1 MKDIEHIFERLRSG
15 TVPEKGLDKFAVGI
29 DKPLKEIQRQ
39 LNLISTG
46 EGAFKFLRGGYGC
59 GKTFMS
65 QYTILEALKEN
76 FAVSFVVVS
85 PNDTQF
91 HKFDNVY
98 HRIVSELRTPM
109 AASGAFEDAVDRW
122 IARIEAQ
129 LTDEIGDDAKDF
141 DEQVKIRFET
151 ELSDM
156 TQNASGNEFINI
168 LKAYFDAK
176 QEGDYQTASS
186 LISWVS
192 GSKNVAASAKR
203 KAGIK
208 GDISSASAFLYLKA
222 ILNIIKKAGHNGL
235 VIIIDEL
242 ETIMRTRSDVRGKS
256 LNGLRQII
264 DAAKDF
270 PGMLWLFTGTKEFFD
285 SKKGVRGLEPLHDR
299 IKFTSSGGFVSPKQ
313 PQLELKPFDKQRLKA
328 VALKLREIF
337 PSNNK
342 GRIYKLVD
350 DEFLNSLCDLV
361 TEGFK
366 GDVGVI
372 PRQFLRELITVLD
385 LVEEHDGSDG
395 GKEYIPKE
403 VYNFSYGTLS
413 DVEQSFV
420 AGTLS
425 GEDQTIADSNV
436 PSGIAENGGSKY
448 DVEELEW

>member
-1 MKDIEHIFERLRSG
+1 MYDVEHIFERLRSG

-29 DKPLKEIQRQ
+29 DKPLNEIRRQ

-46 EGAFKFLRGGYGC
+46 EGTFKFLRGGYGC

-65 QYTILEALKEN
+65 QYTQIEALKEN

-91 HKFDNVY
+91 HKFDDVY
-98 HRIVSELRTPM
+98 HRIVSGLKTPM
-109 AASGAFEDAVDRW
+109 AASGALEDAVDRW
-122 IARIEAQ
+122 ISRIEDQ
-129 LTDEIGDDAKDF
+129 LADEIGDDAEDF
-141 DEQVKIRFET
+141 DEQVKVRFET
-151 ELSDM
+151 ELVDL
-156 TQNASGNEFINI
+156 TREASGNAFINV

-186 LISWVS
+186 LISWIS
-192 GSKNVAASAKR
+192 GSKNVAASAKK

-208 GDISSASAFLYLKA
+208 GEISSASALLYLKG
-222 ILNIIKKAGHNGL
+222 ILSIIKKAGHNGL
-235 VIIIDEL
+235 VIVVDEL
-242 ETIMRTRSDVRGKS
+242 ETILRTRSDVRGKS

-285 SKKGVRGLEPLHDR
+285 SNKGVRGLAPLHDR

-313 PQLELKPFDKQRLKA
+313 PQLELNPFDKQRLKA

-342 GRIYKLVD
+342 SRIYNLVD
-350 DEFLNSLCDLV
+350 DEFLEFLCNSV
-361 TEGFK
+361 TEGLK

-385 LVEEHDGSDG
+385 LAEEHDGSDG
-395 GKEYIPKE
+395 GKPYIPKD
-403 VYNFSYGTLS
+403 VYNFPSGALSEEDQTLA
-413 DVEQSFV
+413 D
-420 AGTLS
+420 GNTLS
-425 GEDQTIADSNV
+425 GTD
-436 PSGIAENGGSKY
+436 ENGDSGY
-448 DVEELEW
+448 DVEALEW

>member
-1 MKDIEHIFERLRSG
+1 MNEIEHIFERLRSG

-29 DKPLKEIQRQ
+29 DKPLNEIRRQ

-46 EGAFKFLRGGYGC
+46 EGTFKFLRGGYGC

-65 QYTILEALKEN
+65 QYTLLEALKEN

-91 HKFDNVY
+91 HKFDEVY
-98 HRIVSELRTPM
+98 HRIVSGIRTPM
-109 AASGAFEDAVDRW
+109 AASGALEDAIDRW
-122 IARIEAQ
+122 IARIEDR
-129 LTDEIGDDAKDF
+129 LEDEIGDDAEDF
-141 DEQVKIRFET
+141 DEQVKVRFET
-151 ELSDM
+151 ELSDL
-156 TQNASGNEFINI
+156 TKESSGHEFINV

-186 LISWVS
+186 LISWIS
-192 GSKNVAASAKR
+192 GSKNVAASAKK

-208 GDISSASAFLYLKA
+208 GEISSASALLYLKV

-235 VIIIDEL
+235 VIIVDEL
-242 ETIMRTRSDVRGKS
+242 ETILRTRSDVRGKS

-270 PGMLWLFTGTKEFFD
+270 PGMLWIFTGTREFFD
-285 SKKGVRGLEPLHDR
+285 SKKGVYGLEPLHDR

-337 PSNNK
+337 PSDNK
-342 GRIYKLVD
+342 SRIYNLVD
-350 DEFLNSLCDLV
+350 DDFLNSLCSLV
-361 TEGFK
+361 TEGLK

-395 GKEYIPKE
+395 GDEYIPKK
-403 VYNFSYGTLS
+403 VYDFPTGGLS
-413 DVEQSFV
+413 E
-420 AGTLS
+420 
-425 GEDQTIADSNV
+425 EDQTLVDGITSSNTDENSS
-436 PSGIAENGGSKY
+436 SGY

>member
-1 MKDIEHIFERLRSG
+1 MNEIEHIFERLRSG
-15 TVPEKGLDKFAVGI
+15 TVPEKGLDKFAIGI
-29 DKPLKEIQRQ
+29 DKPLNEIRRQ

-46 EGAFKFLRGGYGC
+46 EGTFKFLRGGYGC

-65 QYTILEALKEN
+65 QYTLLEALKEN

-91 HKFDNVY
+91 HKFDEVY
-98 HRIVSELRTPM
+98 HRIVSGIRTPM
-109 AASGAFEDAVDRW
+109 AASGALEDAIDRW
-122 IARIEAQ
+122 IARIEDRLA
-129 LTDEIGDDAKDF
+129 DEIGDDADDF
-141 DEQVKIRFET
+141 DEQVKVRFET
-151 ELSDM
+151 ELSDL
-156 TQNASGNEFINI
+156 TKEASGNEFINV

-176 QEGDYQTASS
+176 QEGDYQAASS
-186 LISWVS
+186 LISWIS
-192 GSKNVAASAKR
+192 GSKNVAASAKK

-208 GDISSASAFLYLKA
+208 GEINSASALLYLKG

-242 ETIMRTRSDVRGKS
+242 ETILRTRSDVRGKS

-270 PGMLWLFTGTKEFFD
+270 PSMLWIFTGTREFFD
-285 SKKGVRGLEPLHDR
+285 SKKGVGGLEPLHDR

-337 PSNNK
+337 PTNNK
-342 GRIYKLVD
+342 SRIHNLVD
-350 DEFLNSLCDLV
+350 DDFLDSLCNLV
-361 TEGFK
+361 TEGLK

-395 GKEYIPKE
+395 GKAYIPKE
-403 VYNFSYGTLS
+403 VYDFPTGELSDEDQSLVDGNTLS
-413 DVEQSFV
+413 SVDENSN
-420 AGTLS
+420 S
-425 GEDQTIADSNV
+425 G
-436 PSGIAENGGSKY
+436 Y
-448 DVEELEW
+448 DVEELNWSGR

>member
-1 MKDIEHIFERLRSG
+1 MSEIEHIFERLRSG
-15 TVPEKGLDKFAVGI
+15 TVPEKGLDKFAIGI
-29 DKPLKEIQRQ
+29 DKPMNEIRRQ
-39 LNLISTG
+39 FNLISTG

-65 QYTILEALKEN
+65 QYTSLEALKEN

-91 HKFDNVY
+91 HKFDDVY
-98 HRIVSELRTPM
+98 HRIVSGIRTPM
-109 AASGAFEDAVDRW
+109 AASGALEDAVDRW
-122 IARIEAQ
+122 IARIEDRLA
-129 LTDEIGDDAKDF
+129 DEIGDDAENF
-141 DEQVKIRFET
+141 DEQVKVRFET
-151 ELSDM
+151 ELSEL
-156 TQNASGNEFINI
+156 TREASGNEFINV

-176 QEGDYQTASS
+176 QEGDYQSASS

-192 GSKNVAASAKR
+192 GSKNVAATAKKR
-203 KAGIK
+203 AGIK
-208 GDISSASAFLYLKA
+208 GEISSASALLYLKG
-222 ILNIIKKAGHNGL
+222 ILSIIKKAGHRGL
-235 VIIIDEL
+235 VIIVDEL
-242 ETIMRTRSDVRGKS
+242 ETILRTRTDVRGKS

-270 PGMLWLFTGTKEFFD
+270 PGMLWIFTGTREFFD
-285 SKKGVRGLEPLHDR
+285 SKKGVAGLEPLHDR

-313 PQLELKPFDKQRLKA
+313 PQLELTPFDKQRLKA

-342 GRIYKLVD
+342 GRIFNLVD
-350 DEFLNSLCDLV
+350 DAFLDSLCDKV
-361 TEGFK
+361 TQGLK

-395 GKEYIPKE
+395 GKEYIPKD
-403 VYNFSYGTLS
+403 VYDFPTGDLS
-413 DVEQSFV
+413 PD
-420 AGTLS
+420 
-425 GEDQTIADSNV
+425 DQTLADGLSLNGSDDD
-436 PSGIAENGGSKY
+436 SGAGY